1 MAVAFHFTTPVDA
14 MTCRWAVSPLRE
26 TTSAVRLLTQP
37 HRQGYHLPWLRAVAP
52 ELERL
57 DLTPLLHVLA
67 RNYSPDFISPPP
79 PGPSPR
85 FDDEI
90 AAVRA
95 TPSAQVAA
103 ELARSPGAGGLATDP
118 AQARTQLADVLETVW
133 RNLVEPWWPRIR
145 DVLDADI
152 AHRTRALVDGGLAA
166 VFADL
171 HPAVRW
177 EQHTVTVDLVVTA
190 DRRMDGVG
198 LLLMPSVFEWPG
210 VGVSLDPPWPPTIDY
225 PARGIAA
232 LWETSPPAAGLHR
245 LIGRTRATLL
255 AALSEPRSTTGLA
268 RTCALPASTVS
279 EQVRILR
286 ETGLVTTHRVGRS
299 LRHTRTPLGTA
310 LLSGT
315 DR

>member
-1 MAVAFHFTTPVDA
+1 

-26 TTSAVRLLTQP
+26 TTSAVRLLSQP

-52 ELERL
+52 VLDRL
-57 DLTPLLHVLA
+57 DLTPLLHVLS
-67 RNYSPDFISPPP
+67 RHSYSPDFISPPP
-79 PGPSPR
+79 AGPSPR

-95 TPSAQVAA
+95 TPESQVAA
-103 ELARSPGAGGLATDP
+103 ELARSPGARRFATDP
-118 AQARTQLADVLETVW
+118 AEARTQLADVLESVW
-133 RNLVEPWWPRIR
+133 RNLIEPWWPRIR
-145 DVLDADI
+145 DILEADI

-166 VFADL
+166 ALADL
-171 HPAVRW
+171 HPAIRW
-177 EQHTVTVDLVVTA
+177 EHHTLTVDLGTNA
-190 DRRMDGVG
+190 ERRMDGVG
-198 LLLMPSVFEWPG
+198 MLLMPSVFEWPG

-232 LWETSPPAAGLHR
+232 LWQQVEPAEQLHR

-286 ETGLVTTHRVGRS
+286 ETGLVTTHRVG
-299 LRHTRTPLGTA
+299 
-310 LLSGT
+310 
-315 DR
+315 